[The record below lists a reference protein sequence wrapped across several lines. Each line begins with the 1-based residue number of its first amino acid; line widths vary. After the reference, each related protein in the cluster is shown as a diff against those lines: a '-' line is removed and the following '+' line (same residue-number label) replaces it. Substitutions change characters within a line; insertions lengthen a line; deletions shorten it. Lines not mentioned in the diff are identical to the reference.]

1 MKYYSVP
8 ADFKKETIDEYD
20 RLNNTYKDSR
30 VIETYGNITIG
41 SPIESGRSVDLL
53 PQVDIGLLRQYVE
66 YSRQKNIDFS
76 YTINSPHMNSR
87 EFTHKGILEIWSF
100 LGELHRAGVTSLTI
114 SLPSLME
121 IIKSTEYDFKLK
133 ASVICEI
140 TNANKAGF
148 YKKMGFERI
157 VAEESINRD
166 FQTLKAIREI
176 FGDRLE
182 IIVNSICHK
191 DCPYRMFHYNQVASD
206 SISVSSKASSNYYA
220 HRCLLRRYEN
230 PGNFLKLT
238 WVRPEDIRYYTD
250 IGVHY
255 FKLQGRQAVLKG
267 NPVQAVE
274 CYFKESYDGNLLDLL
289 EIFAPHSNFRIHI
302 DNRAL
307 DGFLEPYYQE
317 DHFCKRDCR
326 HCNHCDSYAK
336 KAIVSGDVKKV
347 YDNVNQF
354 LDQYD
359 HFKKELN
366 SITNNNETKRQSS
379 NIKIDFVLD

>member
-8 ADFKKETIDEYD
+8 ADFKKETIDEYS
-20 RLNNTYKDSR
+20 RLNDTYRDSR
-30 VIETYGNITIG
+30 VIETYGNITVG
-41 SPIESGRSVDLL
+41 SPLESGRSVDVL
-53 PQVDIGLLRQYVE
+53 PQVDIGRLRRYVE

-87 EFTHKGILEIWSF
+87 EFTRKGILEICSF
-100 LGELHRAGVTSLTI
+100 LGELHGAGVTSLTI
-114 SLPSLME
+114 SLPSIVE
-121 IIKSTEYDFKLK
+121 IIKSTGYDFKLK

-140 TNANKAGF
+140 TNANKAEF

-157 VAEESINRD
+157 VADESINRD
-166 FQTLKAIREI
+166 FQTLKRIRET

-182 IIVNSICHK
+182 IIVNTICHK
-191 DCPYRMFHYNQVASD
+191 ECPYRMFHYNQVAFD
-206 SISVSSKASSNYYA
+206 SISVSSKASSNYYS
-220 HRCLLRRYEN
+220 HRCLLRRYER
-230 PGNFLKLT
+230 PGTFLKLS

-255 FKLQGRQAVLKG
+255 FKLQGRQSALKG

-274 CYFKESYDGNLLDLL
+274 CYFKESYNGNLLDLL
-289 EIFAPHSNFRIHI
+289 EVFSPHSKFRIHI

-307 DGFLEPYYQE
+307 DGFLEPYYRRDQ
-317 DHFCKRDCR
+317 FCKHDCR

-336 KAIVSGDVKKV
+336 KAIVPGEVEKV
-347 YDNVNQF
+347 YENIKQF

-359 HFKKELN
+359 QFKIELN
-366 SITNNNETKRQSS
+366 SITDSNATKMQSS
-379 NIKIDFVLD
+379 NLEIDFVLD